1 MFGFSSMPREL
12 GHEHTWQTGGPAS
25 FGQGL
30 PSDSQPGLTLELSPE
45 PRETDSQA
53 SSNPRDSD
61 RMGGGAGLGI
71 RSSKSSP
78 GDSDGQPEW
87 EMLQGEHNAL
97 TFQMFLL
104 INISLGFTSPGVAP
118 GLHWHH
124 LPHAPFICGT
134 SFLGCPKVPLT
145 S

>member
-61 RMGGGAGLGI
+61 RMGGG
-71 RSSKSSP
+71 
-78 GDSDGQPEW
+78 
-87 EMLQGEHNAL
+87 QGWA
-97 TFQMFLL
+97 
-104 INISLGFTSPGVAP
+104 SGVLKAP
-118 GLHWHH
+118 QVILMVSQSGK
-124 LPHAPFICGT
+124 CCKGST
-134 SFLGCPKVPLT
+134 MR
-145 S
+145 